1 MKYKLKKI
9 FRFFGFDII
18 GFSPVLSNT
27 AQVVMSLQSNS
38 IDTIFDIGA
47 NEGQFA
53 IETIHGGYKGKIIS
67 FEPQKEMH
75 LKCIDSVKNFK
86 NWTLHEQCA
95 VGEVEGVVELNISK
109 NSVSSSILKVNN
121 THINSA
127 PQSEY
132 IAKED
137 VKVITFDS
145 IFDNYK
151 SFGQKFVL
159 KIDTQGFEWHV
170 LMGAKKSLNYVDG
183 IIIEMSLF
191 PLYDNQALWE
201 EIYDLLKTYN
211 FKLWAIQPGLIER
224 TTGKTLQMDCI
235 FFK

>member
-1 MKYKLKKI
+1 MKYKLKKV
-9 FRFFGFDII
+9 FRYFGFDII
-18 GFSPVLSNT
+18 GYSPVLSNT
-27 AQVVMSLQSNS
+27 AQVVKSLEANN

-47 NEGQFA
+47 NMGQFA
-53 IETIHGGYKGKIIS
+53 TETFNGGYKGQIIS

-75 LKCIDSVKNFK
+75 SKCIHSARKFK
-86 NWTLHEQCA
+86 NWTVHEQCA
-95 VGEVEGVVELNISK
+95 VGEIEGVVELNISK

-145 IFDNYK
+145 VFNYYK
-151 SFGQKFVL
+151 KIGQKFVL

-170 LMGAKKSLNYVDG
+170 LIGAKQSLNYVDG

-201 EIYDLLKTYN
+201 EIYSFLKTYN

-224 TTGKTLQMDCI
+224 STGKTLQMDCI

>member
-1 MKYKLKKI
+1 MKYKLKKF

-67 FEPQKEMH
+67 FEPQKKMH
-75 LKCIDSVKNFK
+75 SKCIDSIKSFK
-86 NWTLHEQCA
+86 NWTIHEQCA

-191 PLYDNQALWE
+191 PLYDNQTLWE
-201 EIYDLLKTYN
+201 EIYDFLKTYN

-224 TTGKTLQMDCI
+224 KTGKTLQMDCI